1 MVSLHSS
8 SSDGEDQ
15 TIDEKSGPAVNDKNS
30 FIGKTANLT
39 LDQGTE
45 LVRYRRKWY
54 QLHLPRNLPPPPP
67 ATLDDAEEIP
77 LAQAN
82 IMSQLTYSWITPIIT
97 LGYQRPLQ
105 ALDLWKLDAS
115 RKAEFLSKKL
125 DASWKRRCERA
136 EEWNAKLD
144 SGETK
149 APVMKRIKWTLQSL
163 GRQGPYEVRERR
175 WRKIDGRQE
184 PNLAWAL
191 NEVLGRSFWIGG
203 FFKVIGDTAQLMC
216 PLLSKDIITFA
227 QQRANGESHAHIGK
241 GVGLA
246 IGLFLMSIVASICQ
260 HQFYWRSM
268 QTGVLARA
276 TLISSIY
283 KRGLT
288 LTPKSRARHS
298 NAALMNHMSTDISRV
313 DFAAQCIH
321 AAWTAPIQVAICLAL
336 LIAQLGP
343 SALAGFAVFI
353 ILTPV
358 QKRMMGIQLK
368 VRGQS
373 MKHTDERAS
382 ILQELLGGMRIIKYF
397 CYERPFLGRIQKVRK
412 QELVGIWWISIIK
425 AANMATALS
434 VPVLA
439 SVLAFVVYS
448 LSGHDQNPAIIFTSL
463 GFFQLLRQ
471 PLMIFPRALGAT
483 TDAKNAFSRLTPVWK
498 AETFA
503 PSTDGTSSSTIHID
517 PSSPYAIHVEN
528 ADFQWEEP
536 PLPPPSKTLK
546 KNKVNKTAPPT
557 PTTQEPFSIQDI
569 SMSIP
574 KKDKDREGQVWAVV
588 GPVGSGK
595 SSLLQAMIGEMKQT
609 GGNGKVVFGGKVAYC
624 AQVAWIQNASVREN
638 ILFGVDWDEER
649 YWRAVRDAA
658 LMMDLEILPNG
669 DLTEIGEKGINLSGG
684 QKQRVNIARA
694 LYADA
699 DIVILDDPLSAV
711 DAHVGEALF
720 TNAILSACRSKG
732 KTVLL
737 VTHALHFLPRVDYIL
752 HVVSG
757 KIVEQGTYHQLVN
770 ANGGNGAFARLT
782 TEFSIDIQ
790 RAEGDADM
798 EGETQ
803 VEAAKVKAA
812 TKMSVEE
819 VKRKVG
825 EKIGGKAAGTGKI
838 EGRLMKAEKRSIGS
852 IQTSGPYESP
862 PRLVQIS
869 TLNPRRFAVYS
880 TYIKAGNGWWTMPLI
895 ILAGVLMQ
903 ASQVLS
909 SYWLIWWQA
918 NTFHHGSA
926 FYMGVYAALGVGQAI
941 FTFLLGVSMALLSF
955 YACVGLH
962 HQALGK
968 VFHAPMSFFDTTPLG
983 RILGVFGKDIDAIDN
998 QLADSLRMTSLILA
1012 SALGSVV
1019 IITVLLHYFIVVI
1032 AVLLLGYW
1040 YFVAYYRESARELK
1054 RLDGSLRSLLYGH
1067 FSESLGG
1074 LTTIRAYGS
1083 VARFFRDNEYFMDLE
1098 NRALFLTTTN
1108 QRWLAIRLDFMG
1120 SILLFVVAIMAAAG
1134 TNSINPAQIGLAL
1147 TYCTSLTQ
1155 ILGGVTMQFAEVEN
1169 NMNAVE
1175 RIVHYT
1181 RDDFIEQEAAYEV
1194 PETKPLADWPQGG
1207 SLQFRDVVMRYR
1219 PNLPPVLHGIS
1230 LDIREGEKIGV
1241 VGRTGAGKSSLMI
1254 ALYRVVELSGG
1265 SIWLDGI
1272 DISTLGLFDLRSK
1285 ISIIPQDP
1293 LLFSGTIRSNLD
1305 PFSRLEDAKLYDA
1318 LRRAHLVTAP
1328 PSTARPSGEAD
1339 GEDSSPKGLAVNRF
1353 TLETPI
1359 EPEGANLSVGERSLL
1374 SLARAL
1380 VRDEIKLVVMDEATA
1395 SVDMETDAAIQQTIS
1410 KEFGG
1415 KTLLCIAH
1423 RLRTIIHYDRV
1434 LVLEQGR
1441 VAEFDTPLN
1450 LFRQDGSIFRSLCD
1464 QSKITE
1470 EELIS

>member
-1 MVSLHSS
+1 MVSLHSN
-8 SSDGEDQ
+8 SSDEEQ
-15 TIDEKSGPAVNDKNS
+15 TINEKSDAAVKNKTT
-30 FIGKTANLT
+30 IGKTANLT

-54 QLHLPRNLPPPPP
+54 QLHLPRDPPPPPP
-67 ATLDDAEEIP
+67 ATLDDAEETP
-77 LAQAN
+77 LATAN
-82 IMSQLTYSWITPIIT
+82 IISQLTYTWITPMIT

-105 ALDLWKLDAS
+105 APDLWKLDAS
-115 RKAEFLSKKL
+115 REAGLMSKKL
-125 DASWKRRCERA
+125 DESWKRRCERA
-136 EEWNAKLD
+136 KDWNAKLD
-144 SGETK
+144 SGEMR
-149 APVMKRIKWTLQSL
+149 APVMKRMKWTLRSL
-163 GRQGPYEVRERR
+163 GRQDRYEVYERR
-175 WRKIDGRQE
+175 WREVDGRRE
-184 PNLAWAL
+184 PSLVWAL
-191 NEVLGRSFWIGG
+191 NEVLGRSFWAGG
-203 FFKVIGDTAQLMC
+203 FFKVIGDTAQLMG
-216 PLLSKDIITFA
+216 PLLSKEIITFA
-227 QQRANGESHAHIGK
+227 QKRAKGESHTHIGK

-246 IGLFLMSIVASICQ
+246 IGLFLMTMVASVCQ
-260 HQFYWRSM
+260 HQFFWRSM
-268 QTGVLARA
+268 QTGVLTRA

-288 LTPKSRARHS
+288 LTPKSRTRHS

-313 DFAAQCIH
+313 DFAAQWMH
-321 AAWTAPIQVAICLAL
+321 AVWTAPIQVGICLAL
-336 LIAQLGP
+336 LIVQLGP
-343 SALAGFAVFI
+343 SALAGFAMFV

-358 QKRMMGIQLK
+358 QKQMMGIQLK

-373 MKHTDERAS
+373 MRHTDERAS

-397 CYERPFLGRIQKVRK
+397 CYERPFLGRIQTIRK

-425 AANMATALS
+425 AANMAIAFS

-471 PLMIFPRALGAT
+471 PLMFFPRALSAT
-483 TDAKNAFSRLTPVWK
+483 TDARNAFKRLTPVWK

-536 PLPPPSKTLK
+536 PLPPPSKTSK
-546 KNKVNKTAPPT
+546 KGKHHKATKTTAPPT
-557 PTTQEPFSIQDI
+557 PTTQEPFSIQEI
-569 SMSIP
+569 SLSIP
-574 KKDKDREGQVWAVV
+574 KKDKDGEGQVWAIV

-609 GGNGKVVFGGKVAYC
+609 GGDGKVVFGGKVAYC

-638 ILFGVDWDEER
+638 ILFGADWNEER
-649 YWRAVRDAA
+649 YWRAIRDAA
-658 LMMDLEILPNG
+658 LLMDLEILPDG

-699 DIVILDDPLSAV
+699 DTVILDDPLSAV

-737 VTHALHFLPRVDYIL
+737 VTHALHFLPQVDYIL

-770 ANGGNGAFARLT
+770 FNGGKGAFARLL
-782 TEFSIDIQ
+782 TEFSMGAWQ
-790 RAEGDADM
+790 AEGEADIE
-798 EGETQ
+798 EGLDEIQ
-803 VEAAKVKAA
+803 VEAAKVKAV

-852 IQTSGPYESP
+852 IQTS
-862 PRLVQIS
+862 
-869 TLNPRRFAVYS
+869 VYS
-880 TYIKAGNGWWTMPLI
+880 TYIKAGKGWWTMPFI
-895 ILAGVLMQ
+895 ILTGVLMQ
-903 ASQVLS
+903 VSQVLS
-909 SYWLIWWQA
+909 SYWLIWWQS

-926 FYMGVYAALGVGQAI
+926 FYMGVYAALGIAQAI

-955 YACVGLH
+955 YACVSLH

-983 RILGVFGKDIDAIDN
+983 RILGVFGKDIDTIDN

-1012 SALGSVV
+1012 SAFGSVI
-1019 IITVLLHYFIVVI
+1019 IITVLLHYFVLAV

-1040 YFVAYYRESARELK
+1040 YFAAYYRESARELK

-1120 SILLFVVAIMAAAG
+1120 SIMIFVVAIMAAAG
-1134 TNSINPAQIGLAL
+1134 TNGIDPAQVGLAL

-1155 ILGGVTMQFAEVEN
+1155 MFGAVTRQSAEVEN

-1194 PETKPLADWPQGG
+1194 PETKPSADWPQGG
-1207 SLQFRDVVMRYR
+1207 SLQFRDVAMRYR

-1305 PFSRLEDAKLYDA
+1305 PFSRFEDAKLYDA

-1328 PSTARPSGEAD
+1328 PSAARPSEEAD
-1339 GEDSSPKGLAVNRF
+1339 GEDPSPKGPVVNRF

-1410 KEFGG
+1410 REFGG

-1450 LFRQDGSIFRSLCD
+1450 LFRQDGGIFRSLCD